1 MSNCRTRT
9 TLGFRIIHCKSIS
22 SLNDP
27 ELTKH
32 STHGN
37 CIMWYAVASLIF
49 SLVATTAAAPIDV
62 RSVETRQL
70 VNGLVPY
77 ALDTLKKSAAN
88 INVDLN
94 PVFQPL
100 VGNPQ
105 GRDVEKVSKYEA
117 QSWNNTLIKQ

>member
-1 MSNCRTRT
+1 
-9 TLGFRIIHCKSIS
+9 
-22 SLNDP
+22 
-27 ELTKH
+27 
-32 STHGN
+32 
-37 CIMWYAVASLIF
+37 MWYAVASLIF